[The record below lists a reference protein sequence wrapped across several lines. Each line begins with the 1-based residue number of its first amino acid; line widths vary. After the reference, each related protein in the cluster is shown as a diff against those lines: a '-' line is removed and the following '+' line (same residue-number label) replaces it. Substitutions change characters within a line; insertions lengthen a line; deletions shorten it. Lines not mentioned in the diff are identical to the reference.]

1 MIKRKHKPVDI
12 EAIERRN
19 AFFEEIWNERPH
31 RCEVTKA
38 SLGKIPNSTYFHHI
52 LPKNKYPSFE
62 FEKDNIII
70 LHPNIHASVE
80 MDMYKYPEIN
90 ELRNKLKEKYQI

>member
-1 MIKRKHKPVDI
+1 MIKRKHKLVDI
-12 EAIERRN
+12 EAIEKRN
-19 AFFEEIWNERPH
+19 AFFESIWNKRPH

-38 SLGKIPNSTYFHHI
+38 SLGTIPNSTYFHHI
-52 LPKNKYPSFE
+52 LPKNKYPNFE
-62 FEKDNIII
+62 FNEDNIII

-90 ELRNKLKEKYQI
+90 ERRLALKVNYGL